1 MTAIRKFNSYCER
14 LESLYNPA
22 WNIPLPT
29 PLPTKLAELRGD
41 QTLMQ
46 DVWVTPSIGE
56 VPRWLEDS
64 DIRDGIR
71 ALLKR
76 DRCRE
81 EQKRLGMEADNLCR
95 FFEEELTALEL
106 SIRLSESM
114 VLITNSFKVH

>member
-14 LESLYNPA
+14 LELLHDPT

-46 DVWVTPSIGE
+46 DVWITPSIGE
-56 VPRWLEDS
+56 VPQWLEDS

-71 ALLKR
+71 ALLK
-76 DRCRE
+76 
-81 EQKRLGMEADNLCR
+81 
-95 FFEEELTALEL
+95 
-106 SIRLSESM
+106 
-114 VLITNSFKVH
+114 